1 MFFNRN
7 QQLWLFRDVSW
18 LVNLYPLRR
27 WIISY
32 QHEVLISLS
41 PTEIYWIDDSRV
53 SYGLGFDL
61 DFMGLSPARA
71 FLANVSQ
78 TYLTKN
84 KAPARKNPQLP
95 TPVKPTAGVH
105 PYILS
110 NRTGFISSKHPQK
123 TAQNWCRF
131 SIAKGSHTSS
141 SSQQDSTE
149 PTQLIIELP
158 QKGWRQRQPQPGFQK
173 TPRAHTG
180 FPAPATVTGTAPHPS
195 LVGRKQR
202 DPCQS

>member
-1 MFFNRN
+1 
-7 QQLWLFRDVSW
+7 
-18 LVNLYPLRR
+18 
-27 WIISY
+27 
-32 QHEVLISLS
+32 
-41 PTEIYWIDDSRV
+41 
-53 SYGLGFDL
+53 
-61 DFMGLSPARA
+61 MGLSPART

-78 TYLTKN
+78 TYLNKILTKIE
-84 KAPARKNPQLP
+84 APASKN
-95 TPVKPTAGVH
+95 TTATDSSETVH
-105 PYILS
+105 PYILP